1 MNLYNVTKFS
11 LYCSLLFI
19 SSTKK
24 ISGFTLVL
32 PLRIIFDCF
41 YLLVFY
47 FENFSTSVCRKPDS
61 KSPSFSIVCHLYTSP
76 KPEKCLFLTTFFWR
90 WTGGALET
98 SELFKKWFLGIEICL
113 FVCCCFFQ
121 C

>member
-1 MNLYNVTKFS
+1 MNLYTATKFS

-24 ISGFTLVL
+24 ISRFTLVL
-32 PLRIIFDCF
+32 PLRIIFDFVF

-61 KSPSFSIVCHLYTSP
+61 KSP
-76 KPEKCLFLTTFFWR
+76 
-90 WTGGALET
+90 
-98 SELFKKWFLGIEICL
+98 
-113 FVCCCFFQ
+113 
-121 C
+121 

>member
-1 MNLYNVTKFS
+1 MNLYNATKFS

-32 PLRIIFDCF
+32 PLRIIFDFF

-47 FENFSTSVCRKPDS
+47 FENFSTLPFAVSLTLNRPNFLLCVTCTLHPDLKSVC
-61 KSPSFSIVCHLYTSP
+61 F
-76 KPEKCLFLTTFFWR
+76 
-90 WTGGALET
+90 
-98 SELFKKWFLGIEICL
+98 
-113 FVCCCFFQ
+113 
-121 C
+121 